1 MGCGWVLPAWR
12 SVCRRFNSAPRH
24 HLQSRIR
31 QALAQNQPLPKY
43 CQSNLKMAL
52 LCPKLCP
59 RESKRILL
67 QPTGT
72 SIGGNKGDDQVS
84 AYLDGLSDGVFSDD
98 TCPTYR
104 SIGFLFFKACCT
116 SRPVIVIRT
125 TYPVIP
131 HARAINRRWVMPIVW
146 TYWSVQK
153 DGTVCTSNWM

>member
-1 MGCGWVLPAWR
+1 LINIVFTADRGFIGSDWK

-24 HLQSRIR
+24 HLQGRVR
-31 QALAQNQPLPKY
+31 QAFRQISQLPGHPRKT
-43 CQSNLKMAL
+43 LEIPL

-131 HARAINRRWVMPIVW
+131 HARAINRRWVMPIV
-146 TYWSVQK
+146 
-153 DGTVCTSNWM
+153 